1 MASETSPL
9 PRLVGISRF
18 GIAAEVQEAAAAA
31 SAAQAPPVPQARCC
45 LLRSRRQRPLQAQ
58 QRLSVDVDTL
68 LSPPPRASK
77 PELDTRFD
85 LVVLVSLH
93 LSP

>member
-9 PRLVGISRF
+9 PSLVGISRF
-18 GIAAEVQEAAAAA
+18 GIAAEVQEAAAASGA
-31 SAAQAPPVPQARCC
+31 GA
-45 LLRSRRQRPLQAQ
+45 
-58 QRLSVDVDTL
+58 RLSVHVHAP

-85 LVVLVSLH
+85 LVVLSALPLSTGSL
-93 LSP
+93 SWRV